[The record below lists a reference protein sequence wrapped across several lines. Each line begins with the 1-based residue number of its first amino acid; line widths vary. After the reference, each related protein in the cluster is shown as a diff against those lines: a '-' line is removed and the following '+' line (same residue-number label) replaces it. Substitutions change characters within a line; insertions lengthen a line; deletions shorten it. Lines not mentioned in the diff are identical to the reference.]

1 MRVLLC
7 LLWLLLPTGLAAQSK
22 TVLPSDLTLWIEVEE
37 TAHTPLV
44 KEMVLITIRGIYR
57 RHITREQLVQ
67 PDFDGFS
74 WTQLGND
81 DWREE
86 RLNGEKVKTFRR
98 RMAIYP
104 DRAGPL
110 TIGAFTHQL
119 TLTDERDD
127 WFEHAVRSEPVTIEV
142 DPAPVGEGWWFPV
155 KELKISDQWS
165 NAPDQ
170 LKPGEGV
177 LRVIRIEALGVTP
190 EMLPPMPEL
199 TSPSAMIF
207 PHPEKRFAE
216 LSPNGPQSF
225 AFWRWTI
232 RPSNDTSTIVEPLSF
247 DYFDTANRVARSVT
261 ISAQR
266 VAYGDV
272 VPEAAAS
279 RADTVP
285 DPVRLPGWG
294 LAVLAACVVLAGTFF
309 GCSGRQLTG
318 LRALQRFGPFDP
330 LARQMRQAARAGRV
344 QDVRRAAEAM
354 LRRDGP
360 SDSRMKLL
368 RQLDCAVFGPD
379 DSPHPL
385 MPFARLFLAA
395 A

>member
-1 MRVLLC
+1 MRVLVC
-7 LLWLLLPTGLAAQSK
+7 LLCLLLPTGLAAQSK

-37 TAHTPLV
+37 TPHTPLV

-57 RHITREQLVQ
+57 RHITREKLVQ

-104 DRAGPL
+104 DRAGSL

-119 TLTDERDD
+119 TLTDESDD
-127 WFEHAVRSEPVTIEV
+127 WFEHAVLSDPVTIEV
-142 DPAPVGEGWWFPV
+142 APAPDTEGWWFPV
-155 KELKISDQWS
+155 KQLKISDQWS

-170 LKPGEGV
+170 LKSGEGV
-177 LRVIRIEALGVTP
+177 LRVVRIEALGVTP

-207 PHPEKRFAE
+207 PHPEKRFVE
-216 LSPNGPQSF
+216 LSPNGPLSF

-247 DYFDTANRVARSVT
+247 DYFDTANRVARNVT

-272 VPEAAAS
+272 VPEAAALPD
-279 RADTVP
+279 AVP
-285 DPVRLPGWG
+285 DPARLPGWG
-294 LAVLAACVVLAGTFF
+294 SLVMAGIVVLAGTLY
-309 GCSGRQLTG
+309 GCGGRQLTG
-318 LRALQRFGPFDP
+318 LRALQRFGLFDP
-330 LARQMRQAARAGRV
+330 LARQMRQAARQGRV

-354 LRRDGP
+354 VRRDGP
-360 SDSRMKLL
+360 SERRMKLL
-368 RQLDCAVFGPD
+368 RRLDRAVFGRD
-379 DSPHPL
+379 DSPCPL
-385 MPFARLFLAA
+385 VPFTRSFLAA